1 MFFILTYFTVRDY
14 IEKRAPF
21 RAQHLALAKEYHDQG
36 TLLMGGAL
44 SDPPDKA
51 VLIFKCNDSSVVDDF
66 VRNDP
71 YFQNG
76 LVESWEVREWKV
88 VIGDNG

>member
-1 MFFILTYFTVRDY
+1 MYFILTYITVEDY
-14 IEKRAPF
+14 IIKRAPL
-21 RAQHLALAKEYHDQG
+21 RDRHLALAKEYYDQG

-51 VLIFKCNDSSVVDDF
+51 VVIFKCNDSSVVEDF
-66 VRNDP
+66 VHKDP
-71 YFQNG
+71 YVQNG
-76 LVESWEVREWKV
+76 LVETWEVREWKV